1 MSAQNQEP
9 VDFYFDF
16 SSPYGYFAAFKID
29 ALVGRFERAVR
40 WHPMMLGAA
49 MKVSGNRPLAD
60 QPIKG
65 DYADHDW
72 ARMAR
77 FMELPWARPEPF
89 PIAALAPARA
99 FYWLDER
106 DPALA
111 KDFAKAALGAYFGE
125 GRNISVPE
133 VAAGIGAGLGIAPED
148 LLAAIATPGIK
159 ERLKAET
166 DEAIRRGVFGS
177 PFFIVDG
184 EPFWGSDRL
193 WMVKR
198 WLQSGGW

>member
-1 MSAQNQEP
+1 MAAP

-29 ALVGRFERAVR
+29 SLIERFERSVR
-40 WHPMMLGAA
+40 WRPIMLGAA
-49 MKVSGNRPLAD
+49 MKVSGNRPLAE

-65 DYADHDW
+65 EYAVRDW
-72 ARMAR
+72 DRMAR
-77 FMELPWARPEPF
+77 FLELAWQKPDPF

-99 FYWLDER
+99 FYWLDDR
-106 DPALA
+106 DPKLA
-111 KDFAKAALGAYFGE
+111 KAFAKAALHAYFGE
-125 GRNISVPE
+125 GRNIAVPE
-133 VAAGIGAGLGIAPED
+133 VAAEAGAPLRIPAAD
-148 LLAAIATPGIK
+148 LLAAVARPEIK

-166 DEAIRRGVFGS
+166 DAAIEQGVFGS
-177 PFFIVDG
+177 PFIFVDN
-184 EPFWGSDRL
+184 EPFWGQDRL